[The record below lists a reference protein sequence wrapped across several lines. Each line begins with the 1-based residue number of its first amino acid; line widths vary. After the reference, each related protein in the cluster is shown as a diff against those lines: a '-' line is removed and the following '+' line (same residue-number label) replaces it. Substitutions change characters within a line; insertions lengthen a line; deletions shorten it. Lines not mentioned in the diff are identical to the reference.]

1 MFEQSDMSAYLSE
14 DEFVNEKV
22 CARCQVS
29 LSEFL
34 RSGVV
39 GCAHCYEVFKTEVHS
54 LLLQKQGNFNHIGK
68 ISSKHFSK
76 IKIKEKIEELE
87 KEKEIA
93 AKEENFIV
101 AEALKNQIEKL
112 KGELWYERL

>member
-1 MFEQSDMSAYLSE
+1 MFGINDIYGNTENID
-14 DEFVNEKV
+14 EKV
-22 CARCQVS
+22 CSRCS
-29 LSEFL
+29 MTRSEFL

-39 GCAHCYEVFKTEVHS
+39 GCAYCYEIFKSDVHA

-76 IKIKEKIEELE
+76 IKIKEKIEQLE
-87 KEKEIA
+87 KEKELA

-101 AEALKNQIEKL
+101 AEALKNQIDKL
-112 KGELWYERL
+112 KGEL

>member
-1 MFEQSDMSAYLSE
+1 MFGINDIYDSAE
-14 DEFVNEKV
+14 TFEEKV
-22 CARCQVS
+22 CPRCS
-29 LSEFL
+29 MTRSEFL

-39 GCAHCYEVFKTEVHS
+39 GCAHCYDIFKSDVHS

-76 IKIKEKIEELE
+76 IKIKEKIEQLE
-87 KEKEIA
+87 KEKELA

-101 AEALKNQIEKL
+101 AEALKNQIDKL
-112 KGELWYERL
+112 KGEL

>member
-1 MFEQSDMSAYLSE
+1 MFEFNNLTNYYVE
-14 DEFVNEKV
+14 DEIINEKI
-22 CARCQVS
+22 CPRCNVS

-34 RSGVV
+34 RSGIV
-39 GCAHCYEVFKTEVHS
+39 GCAHCFEVFKNDVHS
-54 LLLQKQGNFNHIGK
+54 LLLQKQGGFNHVGK

-101 AEALKNQIEKL
+101 AEALKNQIDKL
-112 KGELWYERL
+112 KGEL

>member
-1 MFEQSDMSAYLSE
+1 MFEQNVMGFYNQTTDFN
-14 DEFVNEKV
+14 DVV
-22 CARCQVS
+22 CPRCS
-29 LSEFL
+29 ISRADFL
-34 RSGVV
+34 RSGIL
-39 GCAHCYEVFKTEVHS
+39 GCPHCYEVFKKDINS
-54 LLLQKQGNFNHIGK
+54 MLLQKQGNFNHVGK

-87 KEKEIA
+87 KEKEKA

-101 AEALKNQIEKL
+101 AESLKNQIEKL

>member
-1 MFEQSDMSAYLSE
+1 MFNFGDYSNRY
-14 DEFVNEKV
+14 DEELVEKS
-22 CARCQVS
+22 CIRCNVT

-39 GCAHCYEVFKTEVHS
+39 GCAYCYETFKNEVRS
-54 LLLQKQGNFNHIGK
+54 ILLQKQGGFNHIGK

-101 AEALKNQIEKL
+101 AEALKNQIDKL
-112 KGELWYERL
+112 KGEL

>member
-1 MFEQSDMSAYLSE
+1 MFEFGNNMNFYSD
-14 DEFVNEKV
+14 DEVFDDKV
-22 CARCQVS
+22 CPRCNVS

-34 RSGVV
+34 RSCVV
-39 GCAHCYEVFKTEVHS
+39 GCAHCYEVFKSSVHS
-54 LLLQKQGNFNHIGK
+54 LLLQKQGGFNHIGK

-101 AEALKNQIEKL
+101 AEALKNQIDKL
-112 KGELWYERL
+112 KGEL

>member
-1 MFEQSDMSAYLSE
+1 MFEQYNMNGLFSDEISE
-14 DEFVNEKV
+14 QKI
-22 CARCQVS
+22 CPRCGIS
-29 LSEFL
+29 LGEFL
-34 RSGVV
+34 RSGVL
-39 GCAHCYEVFKTEVHS
+39 GCAHCYEIFKSDIHS
-54 LLLQKQGNFNHIGK
+54 QILQKQGNFNHVGK

-87 KEKEIA
+87 REKEQA

-101 AEALKNQIEKL
+101 AESLKNQIEKL

>member
-1 MFEQSDMSAYLSE
+1 MFEQNNISNFYDN
-14 DEFVNEKV
+14 EFFNEKI
-22 CARCQVS
+22 CSRCSMS
-29 LSEFL
+29 LSEFM

-39 GCAHCYEVFKTEVHS
+39 GCAHCYETFKSDIHS
-54 LLLQKQGNFNHIGK
+54 VLLQKQGNFNHIGK
-68 ISSKHFSK
+68 ISSKHISK

-93 AKEENFIV
+93 AREENFIV

-112 KGELWYERL
+112 KGEL